1 MMPFNKSDKKENQRN
16 QSSYKE
22 EAASTKLNKSANRPP
37 SLNGI
42 NKQLP

>member
-1 MMPFNKSDKKENQRN
+1 MPINKSDKKHNRQN
-16 QSSYKE
+16 DSSIKE
-22 EAASTKLNKSANRPP
+22 EAVSSKLNKFANRPP

>member
-1 MMPFNKSDKKENQRN
+1 MPINKSDKKENQRN
-16 QSSYKE
+16 QSSFKE
-22 EAASTKLNKSANRPP
+22 EAISTKQNKMANRPP